1 MRPNNN
7 NNVYILG
14 AGFSAEAGLP
24 LVASF
29 LARMR
34 DAVDWLD
41 DNGREE
47 ERQAIERVLEFR
59 HRSSAAG
66 YRMNLDLDNIEHLFS
81 VAAAK
86 SGSATAE
93 DIRLAIAATLD
104 FTAQTGTQLIARLRI
119 SEAEGWPCTSRWRT
133 AATRWVV
140 GSDGAFDDVESSLYD
155 YYAALLS
162 GLATGQANM
171 EANTVITFNYDL
183 LLEESLCRL
192 AVPFT
197 YNVSGPDVEFDS
209 TAKAQDE
216 RADAFRILKLH
227 GSLNWAETGS
237 GSVVVHGDYQRV
249 RAAKLRPLLVP
260 PTWHKSFNGALLRVW
275 DAAVAALAAATRII
289 LIGFSIPPNDL
300 HFKYLL
306 ATGLQDNSSLRSI
319 KIVDPRAGKLR
330 SQYEE
335 VFRAD
340 QFNYGIVTC
349 REKRTAEFLFDRDEI
364 AAMGRPLTHP
374 ALKLVDD
381 SQGHLMINKRWDP
394 SGKISADW
402 GRRYRAEH
410 GLSPG
415 GA

>member
-24 LVASF
+24 LVTSF

-47 ERQAIERVLEFR
+47 ERQAIGRVLEFR

-66 YRMNLDLDNIEHLFS
+66 YRINLDLDNIEHLFS
-81 VAAAK
+81 LAAAI

-104 FTAQTGTQLIARLRI
+104 FTAQMGTQLIARLRV
-119 SEAEGWPCTSRWRT
+119 SEAEGWPCTAIWRA
-133 AATRWVV
+133 AATRW
-140 GSDGAFDDVESSLYD
+140 GRSDGAFDDVESSVYD
-155 YYAALLS
+155 YYAVLLS
-162 GLATGQANM
+162 GLATGQATM

-192 AVPFT
+192 AVPFA
-197 YNVSGPDVEFDS
+197 YNLRGPDVEFDS
-209 TAKAQDE
+209 TAKVQDE

-249 RAAKLRPLLVP
+249 RTAKLRPLLVP

-289 LIGFSIPPNDL
+289 LIGFSRPPNDL

-319 KIVDPRAGKLR
+319 TIVDPRAGKLR

-340 QFNYGIVTC
+340 
-349 REKRTAEFLFDRDEI
+349 
-364 AAMGRPLTHP
+364 
-374 ALKLVDD
+374 
-381 SQGHLMINKRWDP
+381 
-394 SGKISADW
+394 
-402 GRRYRAEH
+402 
-410 GLSPG
+410 
-415 GA
+415 

>member
-29 LARMR
+29 LTRMR

-41 DNGREE
+41 DNSREE
-47 ERQAIERVLEFR
+47 EQQAIERVLKFR
-59 HRSSAAG
+59 HQSLAAG

-81 VAAAK
+81 LAAAK
-86 SGSATAE
+86 PGLATAE

-104 FTAQTGTQLIARLRI
+104 FTTQTGTPPIARVVI
-119 SEAEGWPCTSRWRT
+119 SEAEGCPCTSAWRT
-133 AATRWVV
+133 AAQRWVERV
-140 GSDGAFDDVESSLYD
+140 DGTFDSVESSVYD

-162 GLATGQANM
+162 GRATGQTNQ

-183 LLEESLCRL
+183 LLEESLSRL
-192 AVPFT
+192 AVPFA

-209 TAKAQDE
+209 TAKAQDH

-249 RAAKLRPLLVP
+249 REAKLRPLLVP

-275 DAAVAALAAATRII
+275 DAAVTALAAATRII

-364 AAMGRPLTHP
+364 AAMARPLTHP

-381 SQGHLMINKRWDP
+381 SQGHLIMNKREDP
-394 SGKISADW
+394 SGKISAEW
-402 GRRYRAEH
+402 LRQYRAAH
-410 GLSPG
+410 
-415 GA
+415 